1 MDKKRISRY
10 LLYLINTINIEGL
23 ASKILNSP
31 SYTLLF
37 DEVELATLQQAA
49 ISDEIELPN
58 LLLHNDWGISSVPYI
73 RKYKLL
79 REKKEMNVI
88 KDITETFILTKIFF
102 Y

>member
-10 LLYLINTINIEGL
+10 LLYLINNNNIEGL

-37 DEVELATLQQAA
+37 DEAELATVRQAA

-58 LLLHNDWGISSVPYI
+58 LLLHSDWGISSVPYI

-79 REKKEMNVI
+79 KKKKGKLILLKILLKLYVI
-88 KDITETFILTKIFF
+88 LK
-102 Y
+102 